1 MSTII
6 HIGMQKTG
14 TTFLQKALCEARD
27 QLLQHNVLYHHPT
40 AGLPGAAGA
49 VNAHHWL
56 AHAIMER
63 RKRYTPAAGFHFL
76 EQHLAGLK
84 KEAVAYPKAVSVL
97 SSEEFSLFGRAS
109 ISRLREL
116 FPAEDTRI
124 LVYLRRQD
132 LWLDSY
138 YAQMVKVGRE
148 ITPEALY
155 KQEKWR
161 LDYLSWLDMWAA
173 RFGAENLIVRAYDDF
188 GPDNSIWDDFL
199 RVIGRPNAA
208 SVRPRIAAANQS
220 LSYELTLFSKAQHIY
235 GEHRGLR
242 NVFESLNGHFL
253 KRAGLKYISE
263 GMARSII
270 EAFAEGNDRVA
281 QKHLG
286 RPKLFDTTIRTC
298 AGEGTLSVDQVS
310 QIIGGITI
318 QVLGRVNKLEEQL
331 REMEIRLASK
341 RANYPLLYATR
352 SLLPSNTANSVQSTH
367 MACAFDQ
374 LHTDFTAVYRSSVIT
389 ANSTTHFGAYG
400 LNPPR
405 RAHALRAYCPW
416 LDWTHP
422 DLKAFGGLLRRQPRE
437 TIVYTRSARLSW
449 VSASQGFPTFI
460 ELHDPLTK
468 VRAAWLRHLLHT
480 RRLPGLVAT
489 TARLKADLLAA
500 LPALTDKHILV
511 AGGAASVALLEL
523 PAATLPEAREFN
535 VGYAG
540 SAFRGKGIEVLLA
553 CAAAEPSMAFHVIG
567 PDRDACA
574 RLGTLSPNIIFHGRK
589 SHPETI
595 GLLKSMD
602 ALLLPNQRSVI
613 IRSGADIGAHTSPL
627 KLFEYLATGRP
638 IIASDLPVF
647 NGILR
652 NQDNALLTPPE
663 DINGFCQ
670 HLRRLKEEPAVG
682 YPLGARARLDFT
694 ANHTWE
700 HRARRI
706 LEFITGLAPS
716 GARF

>member
-14 TTFLQKALCEARD
+14 STFLQKGLFEARD
-27 QLLQHNVLYHHPT
+27 QLLQNNVLYHHPT
-40 AGLPGAAGA
+40 AGLPDAEAT

-56 AHAIMER
+56 AHAIMGC
-63 RKRYTPAAGFHFL
+63 RKRYTPSAEFHL
-76 EQHLAGLK
+76 LDQHLRGLE
-84 KEAVAYPKAVSVL
+84 KEAAAHPKAVSVL
-97 SSEEFSLFGRAS
+97 SSEEFSIFGRS
-109 ISRLREL
+109 SVGRLRQL
-116 FPAEDTRI
+116 FPARDTRI
-124 LVYLRRQD
+124 LVYVRRQD

-148 ITPEALY
+148 ITPEELY
-155 KQEKWR
+155 KREKWR
-161 LDYLSWLDMWAA
+161 LDYLTWLDMWAGS
-173 RFGAENLIVRAYDDF
+173 FGAENLIVRAYDDF

-199 RVIGRPNAA
+199 RVIGRPDAA
-208 SVRPRIAAANQS
+208 CVRPKITEANQS

-235 GEHRGLR
+235 GEQRGLR
-242 NVFESLNGHFL
+242 NVLESLNGRFL
-253 KRAGLKYISE
+253 KRAGLKYITE
-263 GMARSII
+263 ALARSII
-270 EAFAEGNDRVA
+270 EASSEGNDCVA
-281 QKHLG
+281 QKYLG
-286 RPKLFDTTIRTC
+286 RRKLFDTEIRTS
-298 AGEGTLSVDQVS
+298 AGEGTLSMDQVS

-318 QVLGRVNKLEEQL
+318 QVLRRVNKLEEQL
-331 REMEIRLASK
+331 REMEARLANK
-341 RANYPLLYATR
+341 RAHFPLLYATR
-352 SLLPSNTANSVQSTH
+352 SLLPSTTANSVQSTH

-374 LHTDFTAVYRSSVIT
+374 LHADFTAVYRSSAV
-389 ANSTTHFGAYG
+389 STGSVTHFAAYG
-400 LNPPR
+400 LSPPR
-405 RAHALRAYCPW
+405 RAHALRAYRPW

-422 DLKAFGGLLRRQPRE
+422 DLKAFGALLRRQPRD

-449 VSASQGFPTFI
+449 VSASQGFATFI
-460 ELHDPLTK
+460 ELHDPLTPLS
-468 VRAAWLRHLLHT
+468 AAWLRHLLHA

-500 LPALTDKHILV
+500 LPGLTDRRILV
-511 AGGAASVALLEL
+511 AGGAASAMLLEL

-553 CAAAEPSMAFHVIG
+553 CAASEPGMAFHVIG
-567 PDRDACA
+567 PDREACA
-574 RLGTLSPNIIFHGRK
+574 RLGALSPNIIFHGRK
-589 SHPETI
+589 SHLETI

-602 ALLLPNQRSVI
+602 VLLLPNQRSVI

-663 DINGFCQ
+663 DINGFRR
-670 HLRRLKEEPAVG
+670 HLRRLKEEPALG
-682 YPLGARARLDFT
+682 YPLAARARLDFT
-694 ANHTWE
+694 AHHTWE

-706 LEFITGLAPS
+706 LDFITSLAPPVS
-716 GARF
+716 RF